1 MVEPGPIA
9 EITTTV
15 RYFAAARAAAGVPE
29 ESLTVV
35 AVVAVPSGRLSGDAA
50 EPSTAEPSTAGHS
63 TAGHSTAEPR
73 TAEPRTATVD
83 AVLEAAIGRHG
94 GALATVLPRCSFL
107 LDEVAVRGTQTRV
120 RTGQI
125 LDVLPPF
132 AGG

>member
-9 EITTTV
+9 EITMTV
-15 RYFAAARAAAGVPE
+15 RYFAAARAAAGAAE
-29 ESLTVV
+29 ESLTVP
-35 AVVAVPSGRLSGDAA
+35 AVPAGRLSGDAA
-50 EPSTAEPSTAGHS
+50 EPSTAAPSTAAPS
-63 TAGHSTAEPR
+63 
-73 TAEPRTATVD
+73 TATVD

-94 GALATVLPRCSFL
+94 GALATVLRRCSFL
-107 LDEVAVRGTQTRV
+107 LDEVAVHGSQTRV